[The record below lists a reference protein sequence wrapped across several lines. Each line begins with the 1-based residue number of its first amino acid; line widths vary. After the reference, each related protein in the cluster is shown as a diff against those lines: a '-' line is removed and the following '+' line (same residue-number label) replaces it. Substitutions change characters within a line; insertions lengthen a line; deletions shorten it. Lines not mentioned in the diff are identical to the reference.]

1 VTSPS
6 RRTAVG
12 VVTVAAVAIAVVYGF
27 TRVGLPR
34 DERER
39 RLDERR
45 IEDLRR
51 VARAIDLHWTRHGSL
66 PAALDALSESTVE
79 DVTFNDPESEE
90 PYEYRVETPS
100 TFELCGSFGTD
111 WLDPSVD
118 LFWSH
123 PMGHHCFDLVVREV
137 KRERDSQADDV
148 ARKNEGDAE
157 VSPLE
162 LSRPNRTGAT
172 AGPPRR

>member
-1 VTSPS
+1 MTSPS
-6 RRTAVG
+6 RRITVS
-12 VVTVAAVAIAVVYGF
+12 VVTVAAVAIAVVYGL
-27 TRVGLPR
+27 TLVGPPR
-34 DERER
+34 DQRER

-51 VARAIDLHWTRHGSL
+51 IARAIDLHWTRHGSL
-66 PAALDALSESTVE
+66 PAALDVLSEATVR

-123 PMGHHCFDLVVREV
+123 PMGHHCFELEVRHVQREDTPTV
-137 KRERDSQADDV
+137 KS
-148 ARKNEGDAE
+148 
-157 VSPLE
+157 
-162 LSRPNRTGAT
+162 
-172 AGPPRR
+172 GPPIRE

>member
-1 VTSPS
+1 MTSPS
-6 RRTAVG
+6 RRITVS
-12 VVTVAAVAIAVVYGF
+12 VVTVAAVAIAVVYGL
-27 TRVGLPR
+27 TRVGPPR
-34 DERER
+34 DQRER

-51 VARAIDLHWTRHGSL
+51 IARAIDLHWTRHGSL
-66 PAALDALSESTVE
+66 PAALDVLSEATVR

-123 PMGHHCFDLVVREV
+123 PMG
-137 KRERDSQADDV
+137 
-148 ARKNEGDAE
+148 
-157 VSPLE
+157 SPLF
-162 LSRPNRTGAT
+162 SN
-172 AGPPRR
+172 